1 MSRPKSMNPSLS
13 AIRARARQEAL
24 RTLLIAGAVT
34 VGAGLLLSACSGSA
48 GSASGGGTAAGRPLF
63 NKAAQR
69 AGAVPRAPIAGT
81 ASGVSGAA
89 QNGALAALTLSTQ
102 SIIFTANLT
111 LRVKDVNAAGTA
123 ATGDVT
129 AVGGY
134 VSSEQEIIPQTKV
147 GIPQINLQ
155 LKIPVAQYQQTF
167 AKLSQLGRPLA
178 HTQQAV
184 DVTQRVADVNSRVAS
199 AQAEI
204 SQLRALLKKAGSVS
218 QLLSVQNEINTQET
232 NVEAL
237 LAQQRALA
245 HETSFATV
253 TMVLVGQHARPVH
266 KHHKKPATGFAT
278 GLRGGWHALGVVVTW
293 LLTALGSAL
302 PFLVPLA
309 LIGAIAFESRR
320 RLARRK
326 APPSPEPPAASAS

>member
-1 MSRPKSMNPSLS
+1 MNPSLS

-24 RTLLIAGAVT
+24 RTLLVASAVT
-34 VGAGLLLSACSGSA
+34 AGAGLLLAACSGSA
-48 GSASGGGTAAGRPLF
+48 GSASGGGTAAGRPVF
-63 NKAAQR
+63 NKAVQR

-81 ASGVSGAA
+81 ASGVNGAA

-102 SIIFTANLT
+102 SIIYTANLT

-199 AQAEI
+199 AQAAI
-204 SQLRALLKKAGSVS
+204 SQLRALLRKAGSVS
-218 QLLSVQNEINTQET
+218 QLLSVQNEINGQESS
-232 NVEAL
+232 VEAL

-266 KHHKKPATGFAT
+266 KHHKKAPSGFAT

-302 PFLVPLA
+302 PFLVPVA

-320 RLARRK
+320 RLARRR
-326 APPSPEPPAASAS
+326 ARPSPEPPAASAS

>member
-1 MSRPKSMNPSLS
+1 MNPSLS

-24 RTLLIAGAVT
+24 RTLLIASAVT
-34 VGAGLLLSACSGSA
+34 AGVGLLLAACSSSA
-48 GSASGGGTAAGRPLF
+48 GSSPGGGTGAGRPVF

-69 AGAVPRAPIAGT
+69 AGAVARAPIAGP
-81 ASGVSGAA
+81 ASGVHGAA

-102 SIIFTANLT
+102 SIIYTANLT

-167 AKLSQLGRPLA
+167 ATLSQLGKPLA

-199 AQAEI
+199 AQAAI

-218 QLLSVQNEINTQET
+218 QLLSVQNEINSEES

-237 LAQQRALA
+237 AAQQRALA

-266 KHHKKPATGFAT
+266 KHHKKASSGFAS
-278 GLRGGWHALGVVVTW
+278 GLRGGWHALGVVVSW

-302 PFLVPLA
+302 PFLVPMA

-326 APPSPEPPAASAS
+326 TRPSPEPPAASAS

>member
-1 MSRPKSMNPSLS
+1 MNPSLS

-34 VGAGLLLSACSGSA
+34 VGAGLLLSACSGSV
-48 GSASGGGTAAGRPLF
+48 GSASGGGTAAGRPVF

-69 AGAVPRAPIAGT
+69 AAGVLAPAPHLAAGAGGT
-81 ASGVSGAA
+81 ANGAA
-89 QNGALAALTLSTQ
+89 QNGTVTALTLSTQ

-167 AKLSQLGRPLA
+167 AKLSQLGKPLA

-199 AQAEI
+199 AQAAI

-218 QLLSVQNEINTQET
+218 QLLSVQNEINSQESSL
-232 NVEAL
+232 EAL

-266 KHHKKPATGFAT
+266 KHHKKAPSGFAT

-302 PFLVPLA
+302 PFLVPVA